1 MRITCSYVIS
11 PDAVPFKKYY
21 LIYPLVFFVGSFF
34 HEWYNFATQ
43 INSLNLLVISSCKLN
58 SFSLSAVIICFWF
71 IKSLRIFTVA
81 YISGLASFPLCDLI
95 HAYPITQSFI
105 ANYAPVGKTLKPL

>member
-1 MRITCSYVIS
+1 M
-11 PDAVPFKKYY
+11 
-21 LIYPLVFFVGSFF
+21 
-34 HEWYNFATQ
+34 
-43 INSLNLLVISSCKLN
+43 
-58 SFSLSAVIICFWF
+58 
-71 IKSLRIFTVA
+71 A